1 MTKFEIEYPIKSSV
15 KVLYDGLTDSSKLT
29 EWFCDEIRLMDNG
42 NRMEFFWDGSGQI
55 AKIVSK
61 KENKFIRFHWEDED
75 DETYFEMKIQIDE
88 ITNGQFFTEVARD
101 KNYAIF
107 KIADYLYKKKL
118 NEK

>member
-1 MTKFEIEYPIKSSV
+1 MVKSKFKYFPK
-15 KVLYDGLTDSSKLT
+15 KDSNLIAKTISL
-29 EWFCDEIRLMDNG
+29 
-42 NRMEFFWDGSGQI
+42 EFFNKHLYVSTSSNLKKLIIENSDDKPNYLYTPWVVDFEGLKFRTNSILFGQ
-55 AKIVSK
+55 
-61 KENKFIRFHWEDED
+61 
-75 DETYFEMKIQIDE
+75 QIDE

>member
-1 MTKFEIEYPIKSSV
+1 MLRVWTSPHIEKKYTI
-15 KVLYDGLTDSSKLT
+15 DN
-29 EWFCDEIRLMDNG
+29 FDEEDN
-42 NRMEFFWDGSGQI
+42 MFGQ
-55 AKIVSK
+55 
-61 KENKFIRFHWEDED
+61 
-75 DETYFEMKIQIDE
+75 QIDE